1 MQIKYTWYDI
11 LQVKW
16 VFFLPGGKKESDK
29 LPAPTTVLESLRHT
43 LSEYKRRLETTSD
56 EVSNG
61 LAPLQQF

>member
-1 MQIKYTWYDI
+1 MIWYSTS
-11 LQVKW
+11 KMG
-16 VFFLPGGKKESDK
+16 FFLPGGKKESDK

-61 LAPLQQF
+61 LSPLQQF